1 MRLRHGLLPLLA
13 VVLVTITAV
22 RARPKTRSFCP

>member
-1 MRLRHGLLPLLA
+1 MH

-22 RARPKTRSFCP
+22 QVGGAGEMVLRRVRQSCKP